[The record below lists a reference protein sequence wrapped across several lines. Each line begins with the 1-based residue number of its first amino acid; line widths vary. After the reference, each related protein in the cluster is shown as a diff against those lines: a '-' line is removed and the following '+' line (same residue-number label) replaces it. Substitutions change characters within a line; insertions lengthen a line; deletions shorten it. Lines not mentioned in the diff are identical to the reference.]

1 MCIRD
6 RDGTSQI
13 DSARRDFFL
22 DQGTE
27 VFAKR
32 GFEAPTM
39 ADLADACSC
48 ERRTL
53 YRYFSSKE
61 EFFWGAAE
69 RAYRLLVDRFLLVFQ
84 VWESARLTAAARVLS
99 WGITYFE
106 YSLEQPRAFR
116 LIMMAREQS
125 VASATDPE
133 AAVDPQ
139 ASSSRSEALQASMQS
154 LAALDRAMLGGLAGL
169 GPQLEAE
176 GLCEGG
182 TGTNRLWE
190 LLGVLIGL
198 VEFHARY
205 RGGGVNY
212 PFGTPEGIRAMIER
226 QVEQAFP
233 RKEGSR

>member
-1 MCIRD
+1 MRHEE
-6 RDGTSQI
+6 DGASQI
-13 DSARRDFFL
+13 DHARRDFFL
-22 DQGTE
+22 DRGTE

-69 RAYRLLVDRFLLVFQ
+69 RAYTQLVDRFLLVFQ
-84 VWESARLTAAARVLS
+84 VWESARLAAAARVLS

-106 YSLEQPRAFR
+106 YSLEQPRASR

-125 VASATDPE
+125 VASATDP
-133 AAVDPQ
+133 AAAIDPQ
-139 ASSSRSEALQASMQS
+139 APSSQSEAMRASMQS

-176 GLCEGG
+176 GLCEDG
-182 TGTNRLWE
+182 TGTTRLWE

-212 PFGTPEGIRAMIER
+212 PFGTSEGIRAMIER
-226 QVEQAFP
+226 QVHQAFSS
-233 RKEGSR
+233 KEGSR

>member
-1 MCIRD
+1 MRLEE
-6 RDGTSQI
+6 DGASQS

-22 DQGTE
+22 DRGTE

-69 RAYRLLVDRFLLVFQ
+69 RAYKQLVDRFLLVFQ

-125 VASATDPE
+125 VASATDP
-133 AAVDPQ
+133 AAAIDPQ
-139 ASSSRSEALQASMQS
+139 ASSSQSEAMKASMQS

-176 GLCEGG
+176 GLCEVG
-182 TGTNRLWE
+182 TGTTRLWE

-212 PFGTPEGIRAMIER
+212 PFGTSEGIRAMIER
-226 QVEQAFP
+226 QVEQAFS
-233 RKEGSR
+233 RKEGST

>member
-1 MCIRD
+1 
-6 RDGTSQI
+6 
-13 DSARRDFFL
+13 
-22 DQGTE
+22 
-27 VFAKR
+27 
-32 GFEAPTM
+32 M
-39 ADLADACSC
+39 ADLAHACSC

-69 RAYRLLVDRFLLVFQ
+69 RAYKQLVDRFLLVFQ

-99 WGITYFE
+99 WAITYFE

-125 VASATDPE
+125 VASATDP
-133 AAVDPQ
+133 AAAIEPE
-139 ASSSRSEALQASMQS
+139 ASSDQSEAMRPRCRASRPWTGRCS
-154 LAALDRAMLGGLAGL
+154 
-169 GPQLEAE
+169 EASQVSAPSSRPR
-176 GLCEGG
+176 GSARSG
-182 TGTNRLWE
+182 TGTTRLWE

-226 QVEQAFP
+226 QVEQAFS
-233 RKEGSR
+233 RKEGST

>member
-1 MCIRD
+1 MRHAE
-6 RDGTSQI
+6 DGTSQI
-13 DSARRDFFL
+13 DHARRDFFL
-22 DQGTE
+22 DRGTE

-53 YRYFSSKE
+53 YRYFSSKQ
-61 EFFWGAAE
+61 EFFWGAAG
-69 RAYRLLVDRFLLVFQ
+69 RAYNQLVDRFLLVFQ

-99 WGITYFE
+99 WGVTYFE

-125 VASATDPE
+125 VASAADP
-133 AAVDPQ
+133 AASPEPA
-139 ASSSRSEALQASMQS
+139 ASSDRSEALKASIQN
-154 LAALDRAMLGGLAGL
+154 LAALDRAMLGGLASL

-182 TGTNRLWE
+182 TGTTRLWE

-233 RKEGSR
+233 PKEGPT

>member
-1 MCIRD
+1 
-6 RDGTSQI
+6 
-13 DSARRDFFL
+13 
-22 DQGTE
+22 
-27 VFAKR
+27 
-32 GFEAPTM
+32 M
-39 ADLADACSC
+39 ADLAHACAC

-69 RAYRLLVDRFLLVFQ
+69 RAYQQLVDRFLLVFQ
-84 VWESARLTAAARVLS
+84 VWGSARLTAAARVLS

-125 VASATDPE
+125 VASAADPAASREPE
-133 AAVDPQ
+133 APSDQ
-139 ASSSRSEALQASMQS
+139 SEATRASMQS

-169 GPQLEAE
+169 AGLGPQLEAE
-176 GLCEGG
+176 GLCEVG
-182 TGTNRLWE
+182 TGATRLWE

-226 QVEQAFP
+226 QVEQAFSP
-233 RKEGSR
+233 KGGSR

>member
-1 MCIRD
+1 M
-6 RDGTSQI
+6 S
-13 DSARRDFFL
+13 
-22 DQGTE
+22 
-27 VFAKR
+27 
-32 GFEAPTM
+32 
-39 ADLADACSC
+39 DLAAACSC

-69 RAYRLLVDRFLLVFQ
+69 RAYKQLVDRFLLVFQ

-125 VASATDPE
+125 VASAADPA

-139 ASSSRSEALQASMQS
+139 ASSSQSEAMKASMQS

-169 GPQLEAE
+169 GPQIETE
-176 GLCEGG
+176 GLCEVGSG
-182 TGTNRLWE
+182 TTRLWE

-212 PFGTPEGIRAMIER
+212 PFGTSEGIRAMIER
-226 QVEQAFP
+226 QVEQAFS

>member
-1 MCIRD
+1 MRLEE
-6 RDGTSQI
+6 DGASQS
-13 DSARRDFFL
+13 DSARRGFFL
-22 DQGTE
+22 DRGTE

-69 RAYRLLVDRFLLVFQ
+69 RAYNQLVDRFLLVFQ

-125 VASATDPE
+125 VASAADPAASPEPE
-133 AAVDPQ
+133 A
-139 ASSSRSEALQASMQS
+139 SSGQSEAMKASMQS

-176 GLCEGG
+176 QLCEVG
-182 TGTNRLWE
+182 TGTTRLWE

-212 PFGTPEGIRAMIER
+212 PFGTSEGIRAMIER
-226 QVEQAFP
+226 QVNQAFS
-233 RKEGSR
+233 RKEGST

>member
-1 MCIRD
+1 MRLE
-6 RDGTSQI
+6 DGAPQI

-22 DQGTE
+22 DRGTE

-69 RAYRLLVDRFLLVFQ
+69 GAYKQLVDRFLLVFR
-84 VWESARLTAAARVLS
+84 VWESARLTAQARVLS

-125 VASATDPE
+125 VASATDP
-133 AAVDPQ
+133 AAAIDPE
-139 ASSSRSEALQASMQS
+139 ASSSESEAMKASIQS

-182 TGTNRLWE
+182 TGTTRLWE

-205 RGGGVNY
+205 RGGGVDY

-226 QVEQAFP
+226 QVRQAFP
-233 RKEGSR
+233 PKEGST